1 MRSLHSWRAALAAGL
16 LLLAPAARADGRAP
30 STPPN
35 TATYEQL
42 EVFARV
48 LSYVENNYV
57 EPVDEK
63 RMMYGA
69 IQGMLE
75 TLDPHTVFMP
85 PEVFKEMKI
94 DTSGEFGGLGI
105 EVARKGDRIVVVAPI
120 DDTPAARAGIRAGDE
135 LIAIDG
141 ENIQGMGVPEVL
153 QRMRGPAG
161 KRVLLTL
168 MREGFNAP
176 RELAI
181 IRDHIRIISVEG
193 ALYGGIA
200 HLKVKNFQDRTAL
213 YLRKELDRLREQ
225 NGGKPLRG
233 AVLDLRNNPGG
244 LLDQAVAVSDLWLPG
259 NLPIVSTRGRK
270 GGRANEEL
278 SKDRDTEPDYP
289 LVVLVNAGSA
299 SASEIVAG
307 ALQDHGRAT
316 ILGTQTFGKG
326 SVQTVIELEDGS
338 GLKLTIARY
347 YTPKGR
353 SIQEKGITP
362 DYLIPETQGGKGSK
376 DQPREKDLDR
386 HFKAEPVVS
395 NESDMVAKPKN
406 LPESVRDWDVS
417 AKVTDYQLKMSLNY
431 LNSVANGA
439 ARPTKAS
446 TEKAS
451 TEKTSTEKASTEVP

>member
-1 MRSLHSWRAALAAGL
+1 MRSPLSWRAALAASL
-16 LLLAPAARADGRAP
+16 WLLAPVHQAHAREP
-30 STPPN
+30 SAN
-35 TATYEQL
+35 TLSYEQL

-57 EPVDEK
+57 EPVDE
-63 RMMYGA
+63 RQLMQGA

-94 DTSGEFGGLGI
+94 DTSGEFGGVGI
-105 EVARKGDRIVVVAPI
+105 ELNQEGERFRVSTSIE
-120 DDTPAARAGIRAGDE
+120 DTPGARAGIRVGDE
-135 LIAIDG
+135 LVAIDG
-141 ENIQGMGVPEVL
+141 ERTRGSSLAEVM

-161 KRVLLTL
+161 KRVLLTI
-168 MREGFNAP
+168 MREGFSAP
-176 RELAI
+176 RELAL
-181 IRDHIRIISVEG
+181 IRDHVRIISVEG

-200 HLKVKNFQDRTAL
+200 HLKVKSFQDRTDF
-213 YLRKELDRLREQ
+213 YLRKELDRLRAQ
-225 NGGKPLRG
+225 NGDKPLRG
-233 AVLDLRNNPGG
+233 VVLDLRNNPGG
-244 LLDQAVAVSDLWLPG
+244 LLDQAVSVSDLWLPG
-259 NLPIVSTRGRK
+259 NLTIVSTRGR
-270 GGRANEEL
+270 NPSQSTEER

-338 GLKLTIARY
+338 GLKLTVARY

-362 DYLIPETQGGKGSK
+362 DYQVAETTGERTAK
-376 DQPREKDLDR
+376 DEPREKDLER
-386 HFKAEPVVS
+386 HFKAEPAAATEDSLV
-395 NESDMVAKPKN
+395 MKPKGFTEE
-406 LPESVRDWDVS
+406 PRAWDVTS
-417 AKVTDYQLKMSLNY
+417 KLKDHQLQVALNY
-431 LNSVANGA
+431 LNGLGKA
-439 ARPTKAS
+439 ARPPMKAS
-446 TEKAS
+446 TA
-451 TEKTSTEKASTEVP
+451 AP

>member
-16 LLLAPAARADGRAP
+16 LLLAPTARAAGREPA
-30 STPPN
+30 STPN
-35 TATYEQL
+35 TTTYEQL

-57 EPVDEK
+57 EPVDS
-63 RMMYGA
+63 RRLMYGA

-85 PEVFKEMKI
+85 PEIFKEMKI

-105 EVARKGDRIVVVAPI
+105 EVVRRGDSLVVVAPI

-135 LIAIDG
+135 LVAIDG
-141 ENIQGMGVPEVL
+141 ESTKGMELTDVL
-153 QRMRGPAG
+153 RRMRGPAG
-161 KRVLLTL
+161 KRVLLTI
-168 MREGFNAP
+168 MREGFSAP

-233 AVLDLRNNPGG
+233 VVLDLRNNPGG

-270 GGRANEEL
+270 GAKTTEER
-278 SKDRDTEPDYP
+278 SKDRNTEPDYP
-289 LVVLVNAGSA
+289 LAVLVNAGSA

-307 ALQDHGRAT
+307 ALQDYGRAT

-326 SVQTVIELEDGS
+326 SVQTIIELEDGS

-362 DYLIPETQGGKGSK
+362 DYLVPEAPGGKDAK

-386 HFKAEPVVS
+386 HFRAEPAVVS
-395 NESDMVAKPKN
+395 ESETVAKPKG
-406 LPESVRDWDVS
+406 LPENVRDWDVTT
-417 AKVTDYQLKMSLNY
+417 KLTDYQLKMSLNY
-431 LNSVANGA
+431 LNSVANSGA
-439 ARPTKAS
+439 RVKAS
-446 TEKAS
+446 TE
-451 TEKTSTEKASTEVP
+451 TH